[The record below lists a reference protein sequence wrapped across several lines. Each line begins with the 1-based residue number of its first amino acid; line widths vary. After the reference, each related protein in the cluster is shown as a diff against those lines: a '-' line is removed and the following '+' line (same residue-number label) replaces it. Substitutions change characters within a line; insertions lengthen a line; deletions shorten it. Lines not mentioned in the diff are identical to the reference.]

1 MRAINWFALAA
12 GILALLLAAASQM
25 VPWWQVAVGSVL
37 TVGLSPVKVSISI
50 LGLSLDIPVITLINI
65 IFTLLLVAPGIVLIL
80 YSVFP
85 TKPYAKHMLGF
96 AYKKPLAVFIVFL
109 VILLLLAS
117 AGSLLAATLF
127 RGYPGALSNLISSF
141 NMPLWGTRTILIPNV
156 GSMFGFSAGY
166 GTPSVNISLPISGN
180 LQWTFWLA
188 AIVATLCIAAR
199 IYSRKF
205 VPVKETVAT
214 EIPAP
219 PAPPPPPP
227 PPPETTEKPTV
238 EQPSETKPEEPSA

>member
-12 GILALLLAAASQM
+12 GILALLLAAASQV
-25 VPWWQVAVGSVL
+25 VPWWQIAVGSVL
-37 TVGLSPVKVSISI
+37 TVGLSPVKVSVSI
-50 LGLSLDIPVITLINI
+50 LGLPLDIPVIALISI
-65 IFTLLLVAPGIVLIL
+65 IFTLLLVAPGIVLIV

-109 VILLLLAS
+109 VILLLLAN
-117 AGSLLAATLF
+117 AGSILAAILF
-127 RGYPGALSNLISSF
+127 RGYPGVVSGMISSF
-141 NMPLWGTRTILIPNV
+141 NMPLWGTRTILIP
-156 GSMFGFSAGY
+156 FSSG
-166 GTPSVNISLPISGN
+166 PSNQSVSLSLPISGS

-188 AIVATLCIAAR
+188 AIVAALCIAAR

-205 VPVKETVAT
+205 VPVKEAVAA

-227 PPPETTEKPTV
+227 PPPETTERPIV
-238 EQPSETKPEEPSA
+238 EQPSETKPEESSA